1 MLVTRTMGTIKEHT
15 LTTYDTYRK
24 GTKEEEEEDTMP
36 AKRTYK
42 ESDEEI
48 RLILEKALTKNPGRS
63 LNNIHY
69 DTHIPVKVLKEQCD
83 QLVEMGILIQNGT
96 GTAMRYYPK
105 DADRRTMNPKAD
117 KPLLGHGSGPERK
130 PAYNPSPLSLLDPP
144 DNGIPADLKAF
155 EPITEPI
162 VAPEPTPEPTPDPIP
177 EPTPEPTPEPPVTDD
192 DVDIDALFAQL
203 DSLRAIPRGGPFDT
217 QLDAM
222 VSEAEERIRSSL
234 RACPHC
240 ARHAKL
246 VTSAEGKHS
255 ILCDCG
261 AMFAYAKDPTSLKC
275 TIKAYNRRSP

>member
-1 MLVTRTMGTIKEHT
+1 
-15 LTTYDTYRK
+15 
-24 GTKEEEEEDTMP
+24 MP

-48 RLILEKALTKNPGRS
+48 RAILERTLTKNPGRS
-63 LNNIHY
+63 LNNIHH
-69 DTHIPVKVLKEQCD
+69 DTNIPTKVLKEQCD
-83 QLVEMGILIQNGT
+83 YLVEKGILTQSGT

-130 PAYNPSPLSLLDPP
+130 PAYNPSPQSLLDPP
-144 DNGIPADLKAF
+144 KAEGIPADLKAF
-155 EPITEPI
+155 EPID
-162 VAPEPTPEPTPDPIP
+162 APEPVLEPVPEP
-177 EPTPEPTPEPPVTDD
+177 EPVEEVPAPPVTDD
-192 DVDIDALFAQL
+192 DVDVDALFAQL
-203 DSLRAIPRGGPFDT
+203 DSLRAIPRGGPLDA

-222 VSEAEERIRSSL
+222 VSEAEDRIRSSL